1 MEKKH
6 LNKILSIKLFR
17 ILGDVNI
24 GVVYR
29 PIKHLKVQGATCE
42 GIYFLIFSQDSSLLY
57 LYLVV
62 QCNFMLGVTWNE
74 FR

>member
-17 ILGDVNI
+17 ILRDVNI
-24 GVVYR
+24 GVVYS
-29 PIKHLKVQGATCE
+29 PIKLLATCE
-42 GIYFLIFSQDSSLLY
+42 GIYFLIFSQDSSLFY